1 MVENL
6 SVVVRSK
13 NLSGTLES
21 VFVEVQSVSKS
32 MAFPVEEY
40 ACNQEGG
47 K

>member
-1 MVENL
+1 MVESL

-13 NLSGTLES
+13 NLSDTLER
-21 VFVEVQSVSKS
+21 VFVEVQSVSKN